1 MHLTVSNVDL
11 AIVGLYLAG
20 VVLFGVW
27 VGRRQG
33 SVSEYLVADRNLPWW
48 LLLLSI
54 VATETSSVTFL
65 SVPGT
70 AYVGNLTFLQLA
82 MGYVL
87 GRYAV
92 AGLLLPHY
100 FRGELF
106 SAYEVLERRFGGA
119 TKQAASALFLV
130 TRSLA
135 DGLRLFLCAIVLKA
149 MMFPAAT
156 ANAREPTFD
165 WQLSISVL
173 VIGGATIAYTFL
185 GGMKAVA
192 WTDFAQFFIYVG
204 GALVAGAIILTR
216 LPGGWAELTRD
227 AGQNGK
233 LQLFDLGLDLT
244 RPYTLWAGLAGGAF
258 ISLGSHGADQL
269 MVQRYLS
276 ARSQR
281 EAARALVLSGWV
293 VLVQFAFF
301 LALGVGL
308 WGFFGGRQFKRS
320 DQVFV
325 TFIVEQLPVGAVGM
339 TLAAVLAAT
348 MSTISSSLNSLAAV
362 ASRDFYFPLGASQA
376 AGFQSLRV
384 TRGLT
389 VLFGIVQIGVA
400 VCGQYLRSN
409 VIEAVL
415 AIAGFTT
422 GIVLGT
428 FFLGVLTRR
437 VSQPAALAALLGGLS
452 GMTYVAFGTRLSWT
466 WFALIGSCG
475 TFLLGLAASTIWP
488 QREPPP
494 TPVAF
499 AQRDRAEQLH

>member
-11 AIVGLYLAG
+11 AIVALYLAG
-20 VVLFGVW
+20 VVLFGLW
-27 VGRRQG
+27 VGRRQR
-33 SVSEYLVADRNLPWW
+33 SVADYLLGDRNLPWW

-54 VATETSSVTFL
+54 VATETSAVTFL

-70 AYVGNLTFLQLA
+70 AYAGNLTFLQLA

-92 AGLLLPHY
+92 AALLLPHY
-100 FRGELF
+100 FRGQLF

-119 TKQAASALFLV
+119 TKRTASAMFMA

-135 DGLRLFLCAIVLKA
+135 DGLRLFLSAIVLKA
-149 MMFPAAT
+149 MLFPAAT
-156 ANAREPTFD
+156 TNASEPAFD
-165 WQLSISVL
+165 SQLAIAVL
-173 VIGGATIAYTFL
+173 VIGGTTIAYTFL

-204 GALVAGAIILTR
+204 GALVAGVIILMR
-216 LPGGWAELTRD
+216 LPGGWAELARD
-227 AGQNGK
+227 ASQQGK
-233 LQLFDLGLDLT
+233 LQLFDLGFDLT

-281 EAARALVLSGWV
+281 EAARALTLSGWV
-293 VLVQFAFF
+293 VLVQFACF
-301 LALGVGL
+301 LLLGVGL
-308 WGFFGGRQFKRS
+308 WGFFENRQFGRS

-325 TFIVEQLPVGAVGM
+325 TFIVEHLPMGAVGL

-362 ASRDFYFPLGASQA
+362 ASRDFYFPLIAPQA
-376 AGFQSLRV
+376 TPVQSLRV

-389 VLFGIVQIGVA
+389 VVFGLVQIGVA
-400 VCGQYLRSN
+400 VCGQYLQGP

-422 GIVLGT
+422 GIVLGI

-437 VSQPAALAALLGGLS
+437 VSQPAALTALVCGLS
-452 GMTYVAFGTRLSWT
+452 GMTYLAFGTKLSWT
-466 WFALIGSCG
+466 WFALAGSCG
-475 TFLLGLAASTIWP
+475 TFVLGLAASVLWP
-488 QREPPP
+488 QRSPPP
-494 TPVAF
+494 GVAV
-499 AQRDRAEQLH
+499 R

>member
-1 MHLTVSNVDL
+1 MHLAVSTVDL
-11 AIVGLYLAG
+11 AIVALYLAG
-20 VVLFGVW
+20 VVAFGLW
-27 VGRRQG
+27 VGRRQE
-33 SVSEYLVADRNLPWW
+33 SVSEYLLGDRSLPWW

-65 SVPGT
+65 SVPGA

-100 FRGELF
+100 FRGEMF
-106 SAYEVLERRFGGA
+106 SAYEVLEKRFGGA
-119 TKQAASALFLV
+119 TKRAASAMFLV

-149 MMFPAAT
+149 MLFPAAPDDQ
-156 ANAREPTFD
+156 AGPAFD
-165 WQLSISVL
+165 VHLTIAVLGIGIS
-173 VIGGATIAYTFL
+173 TIAYTFL

-192 WTDFAQFFIYVG
+192 WTDFVQFFVYVG
-204 GALVAGAIILTR
+204 GAVVAGVVILMR
-216 LPGGWAELTRD
+216 LPEGWTELARA
-227 AGQNGK
+227 AGEQDK
-233 LQLFDLGLDLT
+233 LQLFDLRFDPS

-293 VLVQFAFF
+293 VLAQFAFF
-301 LALGVGL
+301 LLLGVGL
-308 WGFFGGRQFKRS
+308 WGFFGGRQFRQR
-320 DQVFV
+320 DEVFA
-325 TFIVEQLPVGAVGM
+325 TFIVEHLPVGAVGL

-362 ASRDFYFPLGASQA
+362 ASRDFYLPLVARQA
-376 AGFQSLRV
+376 TDDQSLRV

-389 VLFGIVQIGVA
+389 VLFGLVQIGVA
-400 VCGQYLRSN
+400 VCGQYLRSS

-422 GIVLGT
+422 GIVLGI

-437 VSQPAALAALLGGLS
+437 VSQPAALAALLCGLS
-452 GMTYVAFGTRLSWT
+452 GMTYLAFATNLSWT
-466 WFALIGSCG
+466 WFALVGSCG
-475 TFLLGLAASTIWP
+475 TFVLGLAASVLWP
-488 QREPPP
+488 QRQPPAP
-494 TPVAF
+494 APPDEGAT
-499 AQRDRAEQLH
+499 QIH